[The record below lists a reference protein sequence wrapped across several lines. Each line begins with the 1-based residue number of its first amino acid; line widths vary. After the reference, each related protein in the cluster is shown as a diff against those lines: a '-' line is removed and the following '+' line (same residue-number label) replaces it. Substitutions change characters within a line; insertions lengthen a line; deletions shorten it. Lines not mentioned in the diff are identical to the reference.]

1 VPKAD
6 VRDVV
11 VGSTGAHD
19 MAKEYDPEFS
29 ETVNALEVL
38 SHLYQKGVFKK
49 ERVEEIVRSLMAEMT
64 EEQLDV
70 YVEYQRERERQAVGR
85 AEDLKKAL
93 SQLEAERDRR
103 RNVMTNEQLR
113 AEMKVLVDVE
123 GVLKPAKVIGPTT
136 LRKGDKITITG
147 WVVHIEPSGL
157 PHTTTADKIHP
168 RT

>member
-1 VPKAD
+1 MPKAE

-11 VGSTGAHD
+11 VGCALAH
-19 MAKEYDPEFS
+19 
-29 ETVNALEVL
+29 
-38 SHLYQKGVFKK
+38 G
-49 ERVEEIVRSLMAEMT
+49 

-70 YVEYQRERERQAVGR
+70 NVEYRREWERQAVGR

-113 AEMKVLVDVE
+113 AEMKVLVDFE

-136 LRKGDKITITG
+136 LRKGDKVTVTG